1 MLTTDDRAATV
12 NPELAPSVGGAS
24 KLYYMF
30 YFWGY
35 TSAFVVYALLSHFFP
50 APETQIP
57 STIYDDSDVIS
68 GEADKDSDLP
78 DEKVGGKVDASPV

>member
-1 MLTTDDRAATV
+1 MKRAATV
-12 NPELAPSVGGAS
+12 DPSLAPSVGDAN

-50 APETQIP
+50 AQETHIP
-57 STIYDDSDVIS
+57 ATIYDDSDVIS
-68 GEADKDSDLP
+68 GEPDKDSDIP
-78 DEKVGGKVDASPV
+78 DEKLGEKVEASPV